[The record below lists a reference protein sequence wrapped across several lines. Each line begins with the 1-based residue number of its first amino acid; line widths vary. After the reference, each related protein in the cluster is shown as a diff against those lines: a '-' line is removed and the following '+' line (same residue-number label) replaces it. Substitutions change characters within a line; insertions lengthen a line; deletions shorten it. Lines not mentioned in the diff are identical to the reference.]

1 MRILIFEDEL
11 PAAERLV
18 SLIKKVEPTAEVV
31 ETIDTISGGII
42 QLTEKPLPDLIISDV
57 ELADGLCFEI
67 FDAVNVQ
74 VPVIFTTAYNHYA
87 IRAFE
92 ANAIDYLLKPV
103 DAEKLKQAFVRA
115 RERANFLRPEI
126 DYKALAQAIEEK
138 EVREE
143 KRYLVK
149 YGNKLVL
156 VKPNEAAYFYSE
168 QKACFLVTPAG
179 KAYPLD
185 ESLSRVEEDLDD
197 SRYFRINRNF
207 IACIDHIDEM
217 QSVSKGRLSLRVNP
231 PSKHT
236 EHTVVSAERSP
247 QFRKWLKGE
256 V

>member
-11 PAAERLV
+11 PAAERLIN
-18 SLIKKVEPTAEVV
+18 LIGKVAPNAEVV
-31 ETIDTISGGII
+31 KTIDTISDGIA
-42 QLTEKPLPDLIISDV
+42 QLTEEPLPDLIISDV

-67 FDAVNVQ
+67 FDAVKIM

-103 DAEKLKQAFVRA
+103 DAEKLKSAFVKA
-115 RERANFLRPEI
+115 KERANLARPEI
-126 DYKALAQAIEEK
+126 DYRALANAIEEK
-138 EVREE
+138 EASHE
-143 KRYLVK
+143 KRYMVK
-149 YGNKLVL
+149 YGSKLVL
-156 VKPNEAAYFYSE
+156 VKPNEAAYFYSA
-168 QKACFLVTPAG
+168 QKACFLVTSAG

-185 ESLSRVEEDLDD
+185 ESLSKVEEDLDA

-217 QSVSKGRLSLRVNP
+217 QSVSKGRLRLRVNP
-231 PSKHT
+231 PCEYP

-256 V
+256 G